1 VQRSANNITR
11 KNRKKKQKFHK
22 TSKYTEYRL
31 VKLAHQSPQNMK
43 VLVFFLVGLGEG
55 GLRCCV
61 LMEKNVETEKHY
73 DF

>member
-1 VQRSANNITR
+1 VQRSANNIAR

-43 VLVFFLVGLGEG
+43 VLVFFYG
-55 GLRCCV
+55 GGGGGAEVLCV
-61 LMEKNVETEKHY
+61 LMQKNVETEKTL
-73 DF
+73 